1 MITQKTI
8 QLTGLVL
15 VSTILFSFSSFY
27 FSSWNISD
35 DYNIRFSG
43 RGADGTFSGLQ
54 GTINFDPANLANARM
69 DVSVDVKTIS
79 TGNNTKNKHARGD
92 SWFDA
97 ETYPKITFRSEQ
109 FRKKGQ
115 AYEVVGDLTLHGT
128 TKEVTIPFTFTENT
142 NGGLFVGTFT
152 VDRQEYGIEGPLLAF
167 TVGDDFEIELRVPV
181 RGGN

>member
-1 MITQKTI
+1 MINSKMAQY
-8 QLTGLVL
+8 TGLFL
-15 VSTILFSFSSFY
+15 IAFSAFAFTPFY
-27 FSSWNISD
+27 FSTWNIAD

-43 RGADGTFSGLQ
+43 RGAEGTFSGLQ
-54 GTINFDPANLANARM
+54 GTINFDAANLANAHM

-97 ETYPKITFRSEQ
+97 ERYPKITFRSEQ

-128 TKEVTIPFTFTENT
+128 TKEVTIPFTFTKNT

-167 TVGDDFEIELRVPV
+167 TVGDDFEIKLRVPV
-181 RGGN
+181 DSN